1 MPPKAKFSREQI
13 VSAAFRIVEEK
24 GMSALSARSLAHALG
39 TSTGPIFTAFD
50 TIEEIQREV
59 KSKAKELYGEY
70 IKEGLK
76 DTVAFKG
83 AGMKYIQFAKDKPE
97 LFKLLFMSGDGVNT
111 VTHFLPYGD
120 DNHPIILEAI
130 EKNYGLSGGEAKNLY
145 NHMSVYAFGFAALF
159 AQRINVFN
167 MEDISRMMSEVFSSM
182 IKNSRKE
189 NGNA

>member
-1 MPPKAKFSREQI
+1 MPPKSKCSKKQI
-13 VSAAFRIVEEK
+13 INAALRIVEEK
-24 GMSALSARSLAHALG
+24 GMSALSARSLAQSLG
-39 TSTGPIFTAFD
+39 ISTGPIFTAFD

-59 KSKAKELYGEY
+59 KSKAKELYDEY
-70 IKEGLK
+70 IKEGLN

-97 LFKLLFMSGDGVNT
+97 LFKLLFMPGDGVNA

-130 EKNYGLSGGEAKNLY
+130 ERSYGLSGGEAKNLY

-159 AQRINVFN
+159 AQRIHIFT
-167 MEDISRMMSEVFSSM
+167 MDDISRMMSEVFSSM
-182 IKNSRKE
+182 IKNSGKE